1 MIPNMIELLL
11 IILIILNENDENLH
25 NGTRHNDTQK
35 KVALGLT

>member
-1 MIPNMIELLL
+1 MMLNMIKLLL
-11 IILIILNENDENLH
+11 IILIILNDNDDNLH